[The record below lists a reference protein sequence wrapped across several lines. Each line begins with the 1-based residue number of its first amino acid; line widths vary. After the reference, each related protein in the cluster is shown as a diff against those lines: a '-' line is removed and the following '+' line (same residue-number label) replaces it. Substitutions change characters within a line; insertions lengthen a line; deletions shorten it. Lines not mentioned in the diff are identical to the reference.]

1 MTISK
6 AVYHA
11 SRNLNVEEFQPRS
24 ASIRDPNEGAVVFA
38 TPSKALAT
46 MFMANTSDSWVTCG
60 LQNRVPYIVISDRH
74 RFEAGDHGGAI
85 YTLPGDTFVADP
97 SKGMGEMEVTSKS
110 AVKPI
115 AKQVYKSALAA
126 MLEHG
131 VQVYFVDKPTYKA
144 INSSQD
150 DGLSI
155 LQTLESENQR
165 LGINIMSFV
174 PGSRTWPA

>member
-1 MTISK
+1 
-6 AVYHA
+6 
-11 SRNLNVEEFQPRS
+11 
-24 ASIRDPNEGAVVFA
+24 
-38 TPSKALAT
+38 
-46 MFMANTSDSWVTCG
+46 
-60 LQNRVPYIVISDRH
+60 
-74 RFEAGDHGGAI
+74 
-85 YTLPGDTFVADP
+85 
-97 SKGMGEMEVTSKS
+97 MEVTSKS

-150 DGLSI
+150 DCLSI

-165 LGINIMSFV
+165 LGINIRSFV
-174 PGSRTWPA
+174 AGSKTWPA